1 MEIRFFAPGVLV
13 SNLDFVESIFG
24 NAGDP
29 FLPENDARLDA
40 GGWTGHTG
48 CVILAPH
55 LTTLKKKDLGL
66 PHRSGASPR
75 QIRDG
80 MFWEK
85 EDELYNDGSAFKIA
99 CRDAS
104 GVCVT
109 LIADSYYGYC
119 KKEVK
124 TQISY
129 AANLFGQCEE
139 EHSGGALAFPSF
151 DLGEDFALSHFGR
164 EVDHTWEETV
174 RLQQDR
180 MTLHP
185 DGYGVDKKWP
195 DLIYLPETV
204 QISLRRQRI
213 SWPRADGSTAILK
226 MLAGNTYVLPSGYK
240 VAMSQSVKGQRWRLV
255 GTQAEGTFC
264 HKPCTVS
271 GGGQSEVSKS
281 LSDAMLTEP
290 VIVRNLAGDMAAAM
304 LVMGHDCSDRF
315 KNPTELRLPSRPM
328 LDPARTYTG
337 IKSS

>member
-1 MEIRFFAPGVLV
+1 MPVLAFAHLLKAALNPSTELLPLPYTASLPEAGQARTFVSLLLRPIVCPEVPGVLQQQTMEIRFFAPGVLV

-48 CVILAPH
+48 CVIPAPH

-80 MFWEK
+80 MFREK

-124 TQISY
+124 IQISY

-185 DGYGVDKKWP
+185 DGYGVDK
-195 DLIYLPETV
+195 
-204 QISLRRQRI
+204 
-213 SWPRADGSTAILK
+213 
-226 MLAGNTYVLPSGYK
+226 
-240 VAMSQSVKGQRWRLV
+240 
-255 GTQAEGTFC
+255 
-264 HKPCTVS
+264 
-271 GGGQSEVSKS
+271 
-281 LSDAMLTEP
+281 
-290 VIVRNLAGDMAAAM
+290 
-304 LVMGHDCSDRF
+304 
-315 KNPTELRLPSRPM
+315 
-328 LDPARTYTG
+328 
-337 IKSS
+337 